1 MCPETVTV
9 QRNLPQSGTR
19 LHIRLSVIMRA
30 HAMLCPAQ
38 AMCQAMCQ
46 AMTRATT
53 WVGQIL
59 TKSLTMLR
67 LQWQLQWQ
75 LQLQLQLQLRLNL
88 FFYRDAA
95 NSSAY
100 LLPYDS
106 YNLFDCQHKS
116 IPAILGVKIDVN
128 GTNRNSDKPLLKRRK
143 FVDFK
148 P

>member
-1 MCPETVTV
+1 MYQTMYQV
-9 QRNLPQSGTR
+9 L
-19 LHIRLSVIMRA
+19 
-30 HAMLCPAQ
+30 
-38 AMCQAMCQ
+38 
-46 AMTRATT
+46 TRATI

-67 LQWQLQWQ
+67 LQWQLQLQLQLQWQ

-106 YNLFDCQHKS
+106 YNLSHCQHRS
-116 IPAILGVKIDVN
+116 IPTIPGVKIDVD
-128 GTNRNSDKPLLKRRK
+128 GPDSNSDKSLPKRRK
-143 FVDFK
+143 FVDSK
-148 P
+148 PQHPRISRHMPDGLIPE